1 MRLRVLFSV
10 GLGLA
15 TALFAYATAFGITQS
30 WWESAAIA
38 LIAAGL
44 AGHWALRTPHLDLED
59 ETHPRLLKI
68 GAAVTC
74 ALALLLVGRV
84 SVFMLDQGR
93 TEFAFLPSSV
103 WENEHSCLTAYHV
116 AAEAARTHGD
126 VYDNALYSATDDDP
140 ATPRKPRM
148 LDGFQVDVYEY
159 PPPFLLLPRALHL
172 LAPEFLSLRALWFGL
187 NGLVLLTAFLVV
199 GIQLGPA
206 AGGRALLWSPFVWI
220 APPTLSML
228 QKENV
233 QGIILAMSMVAMV
246 LFARKRTAAGGALLA
261 FATVSKLFPG
271 LLVVYLIARRE
282 WRAVGW
288 TAAFGVA
295 YAALALV
302 LFGWA
307 PYAAFLDHLPGLMSG
322 EAFPAFRKP
331 MAMAINLGVPGLV
344 FKAKLFGAAAG
355 FGASKILGWLYTLVA
370 LGAVVWVARRRTAP
384 EHQVLVWLAILVVA
398 TLRSPFLPVAYGV
411 FPVLWLLTLLATLWV
426 ARLCRPL
433 VFLAVWLPLAI
444 YWPVDRPADPRW
456 IAILTTMPQLAM
468 VALSVIALRA
478 DEAPAIE
485 VASQQPPNISG
496 LS

>member
-1 MRLRVLFSV
+1 MRLRVVFSV

-44 AGHWALRTPHLDLED
+44 AGHWALRTPHLGLDGES
-59 ETHPRLLKI
+59 HPRLLKI
-68 GAAVTC
+68 AAAVTGV
-74 ALALLLVGRV
+74 LALLLVGKL

-93 TEFAFLPSSV
+93 TEFAFLPSSA

-116 AAEAARTHGD
+116 AAATAKANGN
-126 VYDNALYSATDDDP
+126 VYDNALYSAPDDDP
-140 ATPRKPRM
+140 SKPRKPRM
-148 LDGFQVDVYEY
+148 MDGFQVDVYEY
-159 PPPFLLLPRALHL
+159 PPPFLLLPRALQL

-199 GIQLGPA
+199 AIQLGPA
-206 AGGRALLWSPFVWI
+206 AGARALLWSPFVWI

-233 QGIILAMSMVAMV
+233 QGIILAISMVAMV
-246 LFARKRTAAGGALLA
+246 LFARKKTAAGGALLA
-261 FATVSKLFPG
+261 FATVSKLYPG
-271 LLVVYLIARRE
+271 LLVVYLIVRRE
-282 WRAVGW
+282 WRAVW
-288 TAAFGVA
+288 WAAGFGVA
-295 YAALALV
+295 YAALALA

-331 MAMAINLGVPGLV
+331 MAMAINLGIPGLV
-344 FKAKLFGAAAG
+344 FKAKLFGATAG
-355 FGASKILGWLYTLVA
+355 FGASKILGWLYTVVA
-370 LGAVVWVARRRTAP
+370 LGAVVWVARRKLRD
-384 EHQVLVWLAILVVA
+384 EHQVLVWLAILVIA

-426 ARLCRPL
+426 AQLCRPL
-433 VFLAVWLPLAI
+433 VFFAVWLTLAI

-456 IAILTTMPQLAM
+456 IAVLTTLPQLTM
-468 VALSVIALRA
+468 IALSIVALRA
-478 DEAPAIE
+478 ED
-485 VASQQPPNISG
+485 ASSHAQSG
-496 LS
+496 TVELAS